1 MSQNLLINMFYA
13 APELW
18 YFIGAIF
25 VLLLGF
31 VFWESIH
38 ILKLKQKNY
47 FLNRDRERYAETLY
61 AAKDGYFSFI
71 YPDSK
76 INDPRKHT
84 VEHCSRRLAV
94 MLNLQNGNQTS
105 FEELLKCFYKDDAKK
120 IQKYVDM
127 LTDDGVAFEDEF
139 ATKNN
144 GRILKLSASR
154 ISDAAGSLYCDIIW
168 FRDVSDESTEID
180 ELQAECKKAL
190 DKTIRLSDLIDNL
203 AYPAW
208 LRDENLHLQFV
219 NKRYLDFVSENNRD
233 DVISHGSEILGV
245 NNESISYELASSAHA
260 SIKIRKQK
268 VSLTKDGQRKSFEVT
283 EVPFHAEQCLDKIYS
298 VGTMCD
304 ISELDN
310 LKRNLK
316 LHQNA
321 HLEILG
327 ALGTAFAVFDGKK
340 KLAFY
345 NKAFS
350 KMWQLDPAWLDNQPP
365 YSAFLDEIREKR
377 LLPEVPDFIL
387 YKKEEQEAF
396 NALIETKEDL
406 LHLPDGRTLRRVRAG
421 YPMGGLFFAFEDVTD
436 KLATRRAYN
445 DLVSVQKEILDGL
458 DVAVFIIA
466 PNGRLSL
473 YNEAYRKLWNHKDI
487 FLQNDP
493 TIQELIESAKDVFP
507 LVDNWSELKNDIIS
521 HIANMTT
528 KSFRLTRR
536 DNVKIDVK
544 SFLLSDGSLMVVNN
558 VVQDNE

>member
-154 ISDAAGSLYCDIIW
+154 ISDAVGSLYCDIIW

-507 LVDNWSELKNDIIS
+507 LVDNWNELKNDIIS

-558 VVQDNE
+558 VVQENE

>member
-154 ISDAAGSLYCDIIW
+154 ISDAVGSLYCDIIW

>member
-154 ISDAAGSLYCDIIW
+154 ISDAVGSLYCDIIW

-507 LVDNWSELKNDIIS
+507 LVDNWNELKNDIIS

>member
-84 VEHCSRRLAV
+84 IEHCSRRLAV

-154 ISDAAGSLYCDIIW
+154 ISDAVGSLYCDIIW

>member
-507 LVDNWSELKNDIIS
+507 LVDNWNELKNDIIS